1 MEKQIQK
8 RNGDL
13 VPFDSIKILNAI
25 HRAGLASDDH
35 LTPADLSYLTQ
46 KVCDAVED
54 VEIPTVE
61 QIQDIVEA
69 MLIRY
74 DFASTAKA
82 YILYRAEHAKIR
94 STEFD
99 LMNIYERLTY
109 SSAKSENIKRE
120 NTSFRRISAPPTPTA
135 TFISTTWIFTC

>member
-25 HRAGLASDDH
+25 HRASTASEDH

-82 YILYRAEHAKIR
+82 YILYRAEHAKI
-94 STEFD
+94 
-99 LMNIYERLTY
+99 
-109 SSAKSENIKRE
+109 
-120 NTSFRRISAPPTPTA
+120 PQHGV
-135 TFISTTWIFTC
+135 

>member
-46 KVCDAVED
+46 K
-54 VEIPTVE
+54 
-61 QIQDIVEA
+61 
-69 MLIRY
+69 
-74 DFASTAKA
+74 
-82 YILYRAEHAKIR
+82 
-94 STEFD
+94 
-99 LMNIYERLTY
+99 
-109 SSAKSENIKRE
+109 SATPWKMWRFPPWNR
-120 NTSFRRISAPPTPTA
+120 FRISWRP
-135 TFISTTWIFTC
+135 C